1 MSVPPDRMAARTPG
15 TIKDPNKIMGLPKW
29 AFFAI
34 IIVGVV
40 LAWYIYKRSQSSNAA
55 ALQTANAGTEP
66 DTTNGVTAADIG
78 GTPADNSFTTQ
89 TDAQALEEQ
98 IQSLQDS
105 LFQLQQSN
113 NGNGAGIT
121 TGPGGATG
129 SPSGVDITG
138 TQSSGGQPV
147 VDPLPTPGGITG
159 ATSGGITVWN
169 GHPIENPLP
178 TPLSGPTNTPTV
190 PIGSPILTPGG
201 GTVGIGGSSGPGS
214 GPVMTPQSNAPGDLN
229 LVSQG
234 LTPATVGPHMNPY

>member
-55 ALQTANAGTEP
+55 SLQTANAGTEP

-78 GTPADNSFTTQ
+78 GTPADNSFATQ
-89 TDAQALEEQ
+89 TDAQAIEEQ

-113 NGNGAGIT
+113 GGNGAGIP

-129 SPSGVDITG
+129 LPPGQGVN
-138 TQSSGGQPV
+138 P
-147 VDPLPTPGGITG
+147 VDPTQTNAGLISATNGGLVTTTSFSGHPVENPIPTPFAPG
-159 ATSGGITVWN
+159 S
-169 GHPIENPLP
+169 
-178 TPLSGPTNTPTV
+178 SSTV
-190 PIGSPILTPGG
+190 PITGPIMTPGG
-201 GTVGIGGSSGPGS
+201 GVIGSPGSGPGS

-234 LTPATVGPHMNPY
+234 LTPATIGPHMNPY